1 MSFIFNINWW
11 FFNRETFA
19 DIPLEVSFGPIKL
32 KLDNDSH
39 THSKDDSDDD
49 DDDDMDQIEL
59 ENKPKILDSDAI
71 SDISEKMNDIMIS
84 LKYNDQKVDG
94 LLR

>member
-1 MSFIFNINWW
+1 
-11 FFNRETFA
+11 
-19 DIPLEVSFGPIKL
+19 
-32 KLDNDSH
+32 
-39 THSKDDSDDD
+39 
-49 DDDDMDQIEL
+49 MDQIEL